1 MDFLH
6 LLLIFLTLGVM
17 LVGLAGT
24 VIPAL
29 PGIEL
34 IWLATVAY
42 WVVTGFDRW
51 GIILV
56 VLMTVLLI
64 IGEVMSFFL
73 ANTTA
78 AQTGASWQAI
88 AASLVL
94 GLIGMFVI
102 PIIGALIGAVLGV
115 FLVEWYRRRNWREAL
130 RATTGAVWGYG
141 LSIGAQ
147 FVVALMMIGLW
158 GVWVFGEWWL
168 ARPVV

>member
-1 MDFLH
+1 MEPLHFLVV
-6 LLLIFLTLGVM
+6 FLTLGVM

-42 WVVTGFDRW
+42 WVFTGFDRW
-51 GIILV
+51 GIILL
-56 VLMTVLLI
+56 VLMTILLI
-64 IGEVMSFFL
+64 IGEVVSFFL

-78 AQTGASWQAI
+78 VKTGASWQAVV
-88 AASLVL
+88 ASLVL

-115 FLVEWYRRRNWREAL
+115 LLVEWYRRRNWREAL
-130 RATTGAVWGYG
+130 RATTGTVWGYG

-147 FVVALMMIGLW
+147 FVVALLMIGLW
-158 GVWVFGEWWL
+158 GAWVFGEWWL
-168 ARPVV
+168 NRPTV